1 MLSFALVP
9 AGVFDGQKFLRP
21 QNYEDVFYVQLRPI
35 SDEFQPEALAING
48 LNREELIEKG
58 TDPARAMREASRWI
72 ANRSGGRA
80 PVLVAYPLSFD
91 WSWLYWYFVRFT
103 GGSPFKHSRCF
114 DIKTAVAIKRGLPIS
129 DAGRS
134 HLPSELQSRRPHTH
148 HAVDDAVAQAEV
160 FANVFE
166 HRGMENDGK

>member
-9 AGVFDGQKFLRP
+9 AGAFDGRKFLRP
-21 QNYEDVFYVQLRPI
+21 KTYEDVFYVQLRPI
-35 SDEFQPEALAING
+35 SNEFQPEALAING
-48 LNREELIEKG
+48 LNRDELLEKG
-58 TDPARAMREASRWI
+58 TEPAQAMRDASRWI
-72 ANRSGGRA
+72 ADRCDGRA

-91 WSWLYWYFVRFT
+91 WSWLYWYFMRFT
-103 GGSPFKHSRCF
+103 GDSPFKHSWCF
-114 DIKTAVAIKRGLPIS
+114 DIKTAIAIKRGVPIS
-129 DAGRS
+129 EAGRS
-134 HLPSELQSRRPHTH
+134 HLPRELQSQRPHTH